1 MEEHL
6 LTNDKVCNEWIKNNN
21 NKDKMH
27 ECFYEKEYLEK
38 IITITEK
45 KTSYFNIYNCI
56 QIYISGH
63 PTCNTYF
70 LCWIHFLIFVLLIF
84 FKYTDFLI
92 QKIISNIIVPFS
104 QSYIIEFCQSY
115 YKLAKTPDWIKCT
128 SQR

>member
-1 MEEHL
+1 MDYINKMEEHL

-45 KTSYFNIYNCI
+45 KTNYFNIYNCI

-63 PTCNTYF
+63 PICNTYF
-70 LCWIHFLIFVLLIF
+70 FMLDTFSNFCFVNFFFL
-84 FKYTDFLI
+84 
-92 QKIISNIIVPFS
+92 NILTF
-104 QSYIIEFCQSY
+104 
-115 YKLAKTPDWIKCT
+115 
-128 SQR
+128 